1 MLTNGRFLRAIV
13 HVSCSGSQ
21 LFKDIMETN
30 VASEGRAELGE
41 NASFSGRGT
50 TTNRPSTGA
59 VLRAI
64 TFICLTQLVICGA
77 WESAVRLRSIQ
88 KRSLPRQEVNTLSSF
103 APWPQDELIGKFIE
117 SQEDTENVSK
127 AS

>member
-1 MLTNGRFLRAIV
+1 
-13 HVSCSGSQ
+13 
-21 LFKDIMETN
+21 METK

-59 VLRAI
+59 VLKAM
-64 TFICLTQLVICGA
+64 TFICLTHLVICGA
-77 WESAVRLRSIQ
+77 WESAGRLRGIQ
-88 KRSLPRQEVNTLSSF
+88 KISLPRQEVDPLNTL
-103 APWPQDELIGKFIE
+103 AVWPKDEPIGNFIE
-117 SQEDTENVSK
+117 SQEDTKNVSK